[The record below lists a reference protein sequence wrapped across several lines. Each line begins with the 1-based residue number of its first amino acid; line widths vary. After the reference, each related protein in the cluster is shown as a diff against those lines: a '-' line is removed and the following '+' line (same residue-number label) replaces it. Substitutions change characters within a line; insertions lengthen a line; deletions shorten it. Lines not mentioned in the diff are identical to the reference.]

1 MEVLKRT
8 EKVGR
13 SNSIPI
19 AEIKFDY
26 ASIYV
31 LEGSK
36 GKKPELDLFIKYS
49 DCKNKKSELKFVAP
63 KHVHWAMDFVI
74 KKEHNSGKLYKFV
87 KILIK
92 KYLQFEKNNPLTE
105 RNFKQIK
112 SLIDNNIFEKRDK
125 FISLDRYGRYKTEF
139 IYYLLILIA
148 VNELNSADNP
158 YMFIKT
164 LKTIVDKEKDFT
176 EVIDIATGGNW

>member
-1 MEVLKRT
+1 MDILERK

-13 SNSIPI
+13 SNSKPI

-36 GKKPELDLFIKYS
+36 GKNPDLDLFIKYS
-49 DCKNKKSELKFVAP
+49 DSKNKKGEPRYVGP

-74 KKEHNSGKLYKFV
+74 KKEHCSSKLCKFV

-92 KYLQFEKNNPLTE
+92 KYHQFEKNNPLKE
-105 RNFKQIK
+105 RSFEQIK
-112 SLIDNNIFEKRDK
+112 SLIENNIFEKHDV
-125 FISLDRYGRYKTEF
+125 FLSLDKYGRYKTEF

-148 VNELNSADNP
+148 VNELNSTDNH
-158 YMFIKT
+158 YMFIGT
-164 LKTIVDKEKDFT
+164 LNTIIDKEKDFT